1 MKHLKYAN
9 YKNKNIETKRLKN
22 MQKTA
27 IKDGGNVMVTK
38 TKICHRRVP

>member
-1 MKHLKYAN
+1 MKHLKYSN
-9 YKNKNIETKRLKN
+9 NKNKNIERKRLKN
-22 MQKTA
+22 MQKRA

>member
-9 YKNKNIETKRLKN
+9 YKNKNLATKRLKN
-22 MQKTA
+22 LQKTPL
-27 IKDGGNVMVTK
+27 KDGGNVRVTK